1 MPEYRPRQCAAL
13 LPDPEGRVLVVQ
25 QNYGARFW
33 GVPGGVVDEGETPL
47 SAALRET
54 QEEVGV
60 EAEIT
65 ALVGL

>member
-1 MPEYRPRQCAAL
+1 MA
-13 LPDPEGRVLVVQ
+13 VVPSD
-25 QNYGARFW
+25 